1 MSCYCNCES
10 EVKEVCFVVDNNMR
24 VHHFLQFLL
33 ILYAPVVSGVTVN
46 FGDATLGPSDSL
58 QFGGV
63 TVTGSGQVAT
73 AAGYGLGSTA
83 LGPADEVNNEI
94 QYLPTQGAYRSP
106 SSVQWEGVSF
116 SVNGYFNSI
125 TILPVFRA
133 YTDAGVLLP
142 DQFNF
147 WILFDNWNGTFSQS
161 QYIDLSSGNPITFLN
176 DVSLGKFSSFSI
188 AVFLDHPDLG
198 TSTLPY
204 SGTDLTEGVNVEEG
218 FTVQS
223 LDYTPTT
230 ATPEPTTLALVG
242 LGLGVFLMFRRKK
255 AYSSCFPVAC
265 HN

>member
-1 MSCYCNCES
+1 
-10 EVKEVCFVVDNNMR
+10 MR
-24 VHHFLQFLL
+24 VHHFLPLL
-33 ILYAPVVSGVTVN
+33 FILSASAVNGVTVN

-73 AAGYGLGSTA
+73 VAGYGLGSTA

-106 SSVQWEGVSF
+106 NSVQWEGVSF
-116 SVNGYFNSI
+116 SVDGYFNSI

-133 YTDAGVLLP
+133 YTDTGVLLP
-142 DQFNF
+142 DQSNF
-147 WILFDNWNGTFSQS
+147 WILFNNWNGTSSQS
-161 QYIDLSSGNPITFLN
+161 QYIDLSSGNSITFFN
-176 DVSLGKFSSFSI
+176 DVSLRKFSSFSI

-223 LDYTPTT
+223 LDYTLTT
-230 ATPEPTTLALVG
+230 PTPEPTTFALMG
-242 LGLGVFLMFRRKK
+242 LGFGAVLILRRKK
-255 AYSSCFPVAC
+255 A
-265 HN
+265 